1 MNFYRE
7 AAKVLDDLGTKKRGS
22 LKSLVFD
29 TKAQRTPGNQ
39 KRLYA
44 LLSETLKS
52 RPPKLSR
59 LTSRK
64 RSPRECH

>member
-7 AAKVLDDLGTKKRGS
+7 AAKVLDDLGTKKHGS

-29 TKAQRTPGNQ
+29 AKAQRTSGQQ

-52 RPPKLSR
+52 RPHKAF
-59 LTSRK
+59 K
-64 RSPRECH
+64 AHK